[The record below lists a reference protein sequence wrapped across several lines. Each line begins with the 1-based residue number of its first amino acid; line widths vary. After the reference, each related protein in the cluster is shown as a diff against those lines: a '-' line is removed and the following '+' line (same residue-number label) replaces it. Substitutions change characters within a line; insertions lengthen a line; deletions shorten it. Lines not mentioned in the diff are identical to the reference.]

1 MSSGKKIHV
10 DVDAQRVTKQTLE
23 RSADQSPVELTATG
37 VSEGPAQEYLTEMK
51 RLTHAASGT
60 YDALYRKTGV
70 VLRNV
75 SAALHELLL
84 VDQELADD
92 VKKTIAS
99 LDALAQPKDGS
110 IPEAGSGEPGA
121 VAGEAEALWDE

>member
-10 DVDAQRVTKQTLE
+10 DVDAQRVTKQTLD
-23 RSADQSPVELTATG
+23 RSMEQSPVELTATG
-37 VSEGPAQEYLTEMK
+37 VSDGPAQEYLTEMR
-51 RLTHAASGT
+51 RLTNAASDT
-60 YDALYRKTGV
+60 YDALYRKTGL

-110 IPEAGSGEPGA
+110 IPAAGSSDSGA
-121 VAGEAEALWDE
+121 VAGEEEVVWEE